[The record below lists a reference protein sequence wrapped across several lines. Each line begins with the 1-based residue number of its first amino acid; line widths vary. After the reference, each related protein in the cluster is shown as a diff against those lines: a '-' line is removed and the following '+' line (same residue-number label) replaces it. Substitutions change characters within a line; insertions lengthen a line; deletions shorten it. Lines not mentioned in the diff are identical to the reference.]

1 MGLKKRK
8 LINLSISIALTGVCF
23 FGLVLIQ
30 SKINSPNGVTDVI
43 VAKDNIER
51 GTVITRDNLN
61 SLFEEKSKVDN
72 GVVPE
77 TSIKNKNSL
86 IGMIAE
92 NDICKNEIV
101 NENKVKSKGKTLID
115 VLIPREVTIDL
126 ESIGCSVG
134 GTLREGD
141 LVDIVL
147 SDDELKEST
156 DVLNNVYI
164 NSALT
169 SDGTKVAR
177 GQSNPTTLI
186 NVIVDQHN
194 VEKLS
199 TAMQKGTIRVSKVN

>member
-8 LINLSISIALTGVCF
+8 LINLSISIALTGACF
-23 FGLVLIQ
+23 FGLVIIQ

-43 VAKDNIER
+43 VARDNIER

-134 GTLREGD
+134 GILREGD

-147 SDDELKEST
+147 SDNELKEST
-156 DVLNNVYI
+156 EVLSNVYI

-169 SDGTKVAR
+169 SDGTKVGR

>member
-8 LINLSISIALTGVCF
+8 LINLSISIALTGACF

-169 SDGTKVAR
+169 SDGTKVER